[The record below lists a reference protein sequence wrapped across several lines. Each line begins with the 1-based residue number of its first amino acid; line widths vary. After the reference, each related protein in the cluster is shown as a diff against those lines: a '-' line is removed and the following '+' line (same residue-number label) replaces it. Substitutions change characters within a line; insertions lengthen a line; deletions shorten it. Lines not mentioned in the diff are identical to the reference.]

1 MPLTLGDGVLGAL
14 RLAQTGRVLATS
26 GLDWLRDGR
35 PPAPRFLR
43 QTCERLGATYIK
55 LGQFVASSP
64 SLFPAEYV
72 TEFEA
77 CLDRTEPLPFRT
89 VQRVMRR
96 ELGSLSKIYREID
109 ARPLASASIAQVHAA
124 RLISGEDV
132 VVKVQKPGVEAIL
145 NTDLTVLHT
154 GSRVL
159 ETLAPGLSPGALSD
173 LVEEL
178 QSAMADECDFRLEAA
193 HLTEFRHFLE
203 ASDNEGAVAP
213 KIYPR
218 GSTRRVLT
226 MERLYGASLT
236 DLDAVRRVSDSPEQ
250 TLIHAMNTWAGS
262 LMHCEVF
269 HADVHA
275 GNLLILDD
283 GRVGFIDFGIV
294 GRIRAETWLA
304 MSALM
309 NALSARDYHALAG
322 AMIALGATGQQ
333 VDQARLAADLQTL
346 GGKLKDL
353 DAEHME
359 ADTQRLLIELTE
371 VGKRHG
377 VRFPRA
383 FTLLL
388 KQFLYFD
395 RYVRLLA
402 PELQPWLDERVQLGK
417 QPQP

>member
-1 MPLTLGDGVLGAL
+1 
-14 RLAQTGRVLATS
+14 
-26 GLDWLRDGR
+26 
-35 PPAPRFLR
+35 
-43 QTCERLGATYIK
+43 
-55 LGQFVASSP
+55 
-64 SLFPAEYV
+64 
-72 TEFEA
+72 
-77 CLDRTEPLPFRT
+77 
-89 VQRVMRR
+89 
-96 ELGSLSKIYREID
+96 
-109 ARPLASASIAQVHAA
+109 
-124 RLISGEDV
+124 
-132 VVKVQKPGVEAIL
+132 VQKPGVEMIL

-154 GSRVL
+154 GSRIL

-193 HLTEFRHFLE
+193 HLTEFRHYLA

-213 KIYPR
+213 KVYPR

-226 MERLYGASLT
+226 MERLHGAPLT
-236 DLDAVRRVSDSPEQ
+236 DLDAVRRVSDNPEE

-294 GRIRAETWLA
+294 GRIQAETWLA
-304 MSALM
+304 MTALM
-309 NALSARDYHALAG
+309 NALSTRDYHALAG
-322 AMIALGATGQQ
+322 AMIALGATARQ
-333 VDQARLAADLQTL
+333 VDQARLAADLRTL
-346 GGKLKDL
+346 GGQLKDL

-359 ADTQRLLIELTE
+359 QDTQRLLIELTE

-402 PELQPWLDERVQLGK
+402 PELQPWLDERVRLGK
-417 QPQP
+417 QGDGLPGL